1 MVAGLIWYRWQY
13 FVVLKYWEQYMSSLL
28 IPLGA
33 TLRQARCE
41 RGLTQAVLAE
51 RAGIP
56 RLKVIQVEAGD
67 DRVAS
72 RYYALVAG
80 ALGQR
85 LGLQVARRPTLEE
98 LEREQ
103 RESSA

>member
-1 MVAGLIWYRWQY
+1 MRYIGMT
-13 FVVLKYWEQYMSSLL
+13 MSHERYINSPLAQ
-28 IPLGA
+28 LGA
-33 TLRQARCE
+33 ALRQARSE
-41 RGLTQAVLAE
+41 RGLTQAALAE

-85 LGLQVARRPTLEE
+85 LVLQVARRPTLEE
-98 LEREQ
+98 LQREQ
-103 RESSA
+103 AA

>member
-1 MVAGLIWYRWQY
+1 
-13 FVVLKYWEQYMSSLL
+13 MSSLL

-33 TLRQARCE
+33 TLRQARSE
-41 RGLTQAVLAE
+41 RGLTQAALAE

-103 RESSA
+103 LG